1 MKSILI
7 SFLLIC
13 FLTVGASSQ
22 PAHNEFA
29 VSYGIGSPYSLI
41 YSGFMDPL
49 ITLFTF
55 GTITSE
61 TTNVK
66 VTGPV
71 VISWKH
77 IPKSRWGF
85 GILMGYLKGS
95 NDEISGALWSDD
107 QEINHREYSALTI
120 SPEIDFRYIRKEKF
134 TMYSSVAAGLTF
146 FSEEFDGSPDKR
158 THGDFHLSFIG
169 LRYGKKIGAFT
180 ELGFGFKGLLNFGIN
195 LRL

>member
-1 MKSILI
+1 MKSILM

-13 FLTVGASSQ
+13 FLYVGSSSQ
-22 PAHNEFA
+22 PAHNEFT
-29 VSYGIGSPYSLI
+29 VSYGLGSTYSLI

-49 ITLFTF
+49 ITVLSF
-55 GTITSE
+55 GTIISE
-61 TTNVK
+61 TTNAR

-77 IPKSRWGF
+77 IPKSRWCF

-95 NDEISGALWSDD
+95 NDEIAGFWWSDD
-107 QEINHREYSALTI
+107 QGINHREYSALTI

-158 THGDFHLSFIG
+158 THGDYHLSLIG
-169 LRYGKKIGAFT
+169 LRYGKKS
-180 ELGFGFKGLLNFGIN
+180 ELLQSWDSD
-195 LRL
+195 LRGS